1 MPYADPEKKRQYMKK
16 YNHKWYSANK
26 DTRGLVDR
34 AVDRKKSLRMKK
46 RAWLVDALNSKCVNT
61 GETDPSK
68 LEVHLKDLEK
78 RARWGG
84 DSGVTDNA
92 GNAKAIY
99 DYSWAELQNHLPN
112 FELRGKSK

>member
-1 MPYADPEKKRQYMKK
+1 
-16 YNHKWYSANK
+16 
-26 DTRGLVDR
+26 
-34 AVDRKKSLRMKK
+34 MKK

-61 GETDPSK
+61 GETDPTK
-68 LEVHLKDLEK
+68 LEVHLKDTDK

-84 DSGVTDNA
+84 DAGVTDNA

-112 FELRGKSK
+112 FELRAKSQ